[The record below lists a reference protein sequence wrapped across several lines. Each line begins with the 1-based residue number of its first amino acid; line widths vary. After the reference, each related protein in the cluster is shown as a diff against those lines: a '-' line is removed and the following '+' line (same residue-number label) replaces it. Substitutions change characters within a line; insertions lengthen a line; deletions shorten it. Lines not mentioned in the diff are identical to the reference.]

1 MQAAPAGSAGPRAR
15 RDLHRRSCRAAG
27 AQGCRWKTRT
37 TSEEELLARVT
48 EHTRTVHGVSAVN
61 GTLTNYAR
69 LVARMPRAAG

>member
-1 MQAAPAGSAGPRAR
+1 M
-15 RDLHRRSCRAAG
+15 AAG

-48 EHTRTVHGVSAVN
+48 EHARKVHGVSAVN

-69 LVARMPRAAG
+69 LVARVPR